1 MKSKTI
7 RAIGAGILLA
17 VWAFFTMLAWF
28 SPQKEMSDSE
38 RRKLAKAPKLSLQ
51 ALLDGKFMS
60 DFEDYSLDQFPFRDD
75 FRKTKALYHHYV
87 LGQKDNNEIYLAQ
100 GHLAKLDY
108 PEDLQSVD
116 YAAGVFQGIYRKY
129 LQDSGCTVFAAVI
142 PDKGY
147 YVGAQNGFPVMDYG
161 VLMDTLR
168 QKMPYATHIDL
179 TDCLT
184 SDSYYL
190 TDSHWKQEKLLPVA
204 QKLSSAMGLT
214 QPEEGDFTVTKA
226 EVPFYGVY
234 AGQAMLP
241 AEADTIY
248 LMENEITSGC
258 TVLNHETGKT
268 TAVYDLEKLAGKDPY
283 EVYLSGPQALLTI
296 QNPNAKTDRELVIF
310 RDSFGSSIAPLLLRD
325 YKTVT
330 MVDIRYLPS
339 AMLERYMTFRGQD
352 VLFLYSTGV
361 LNNANTLR

>member
-17 VWAFFTMLAWF
+17 VWAFFTALAWF
-28 SPQKEMSDSE
+28 APQKEMSDSE
-38 RRKLAKAPKLSLQ
+38 RRKLAKAPKLSLENV
-51 ALLDGKFMS
+51 LNGKFMS

-87 LGQKDNNEIYLAQ
+87 LGQKDNNEIYLTE

-108 PEDLQSVD
+108 PEDLQSVS
-116 YAAGVFQGIYRKY
+116 YAAGVFQSVYQKY
-129 LQDSGCTVFAAVI
+129 LQESGCTVFAAII

-147 YVGAQNGFPVMDYG
+147 YVGAQNGFPVMDYE
-161 VLMDTLR
+161 VLMEALR

-184 SDSYYL
+184 KDSYYL
-190 TDSHWKQEKLLPVA
+190 TDSHWKQEEILPVA

-214 QPEEGDFTVTKA
+214 KPVATDYTAAKTEI
-226 EVPFYGVY
+226 PFYGVY

-248 LMENEITSGC
+248 LMENETISGC
-258 TVLNHETGKT
+258 KVFNHETGKT
-268 TAVYDLEKLAGKDPY
+268 TAVYDLEKLSGKDPY

-296 QNPNAKTDRELVIF
+296 ENPNAQTDRELVIF

-330 MVDIRYLPS
+330 LVDIRYLPS
-339 AMLERYMTFRGQD
+339 AMLGRYMEFHGQD

-361 LNNANTLR
+361 LNNSNTLR